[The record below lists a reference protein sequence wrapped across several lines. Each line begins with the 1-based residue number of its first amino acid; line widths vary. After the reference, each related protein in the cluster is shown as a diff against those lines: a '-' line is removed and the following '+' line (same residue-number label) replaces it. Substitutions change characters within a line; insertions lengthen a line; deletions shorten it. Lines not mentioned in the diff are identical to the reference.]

1 MTRILSYNILVGG
14 TRRVDHITNI
24 IRAANPDLVGLVEA
38 TNPRVVEQ
46 LAQRLGMQYRM
57 SGSSTHTGNWQV
69 ALLSRLPIVHV
80 HSHMRPGILTKPVLE
95 GCLEEEDGGELTVF
109 VTRLAAAV
117 CHRRGCRWLRLK
129 RDPAMSC

>member
-14 TRRVDHITNI
+14 TRRIDHITNI

-38 TNPRVVEQ
+38 TNPRVVEE

-69 ALLSRLPIVHV
+69 ALLSRLPIVRV
-80 HSHMRPGILTKPVLE
+80 HSHMRPGILTKPLLE
-95 GCLEEEDGGELTVF
+95 VSLEAKDGPALTLF
-109 VTRLAAAV
+109 VPHLPPPFSPVLAAN
-117 CHRRGCRWLRLK
+117 
-129 RDPAMSC
+129 